1 MEWENKTDS
10 SAVWREAAEKALL
23 RGEVDEAFRNIDK
36 AIAASGRTIDLLM
49 KADLL
54 WAAGKHEQCIE
65 YIKSNMY
72 RFEAD
77 LSERER
83 KSRLLPLLRK
93 GAEYFY
99 KKADSLYEAGRY
111 AECAEFAKFVLTEH
125 PGFLQQKKYRELFE
139 FAWQSSNDELLRG
152 LYKNH
157 DYEGC
162 VDAVDHIFAHARHLT
177 TFGQRN
183 RYRKLRAKAYF
194 RQGRYGIGLL
204 DYFSVPGVWLTLFA
218 VIVFVYGLNI
228 GYQILVGSGFFKP
241 AAVVTQKN
249 ESPAAAT
256 PPGAAK
262 VSPARPAVRRVE
274 IKSVKLFEA
283 DRAIP
288 LVGARG
294 YQNQFTR
301 QARRIFVEVHYRNL
315 NFRKVD
321 VSLPLIIQYIS
332 PTGVLLQELTTTSN
346 PKKEYESAITS
357 MGWRPDGDADWQ
369 PGRYT
374 IRVVLDGE
382 QLPDVNFEVR

>member
-10 SAVWREAAEKALL
+10 SARWREDAEKALL
-23 RGEVDEAFRNIDK
+23 RGQIDEAFRNIDK
-36 AIAASGRTIDLLM
+36 AIASSGRTIDLLM

-65 YIKSNMY
+65 YIENNMV

-77 LSERER
+77 LTERER

-125 PGFLQQKKYRELFE
+125 ASFLQQKKYRELFE
-139 FAWQSSNDELLRG
+139 FAWQSSNDELLRS
-152 LYKNH
+152 LYKSR

-162 VDAVDHIFAHARHLT
+162 VDAVDHIFAKARHLT

-194 RQGRYGIGLL
+194 RQGRYAIGLL
-204 DYFSVPGVWLTLFA
+204 DYFTVPGVWMTLFA
-218 VIVFVYGLNI
+218 VIILVYGLNI
-228 GYQILVGSGFFKP
+228 GYQILEGSGFFKP
-241 AAVVTQKN
+241 SSAVTQKN
-249 ESPAAAT
+249 ESPAAT
-256 PPGAAK
+256 TLSGAVK
-262 VSPARPAVRRVE
+262 VAPTRPAVRRAE

-288 LVGARG
+288 LVGARV

-315 NFRKVD
+315 NFRKAD

-332 PTGVLLQELTTTSN
+332 PTGVVLQELTTTSN

-357 MGWRPDGDADWQ
+357 MGWRPDEDAAWQ

-374 IRVVLDGE
+374 VRVIMDGE